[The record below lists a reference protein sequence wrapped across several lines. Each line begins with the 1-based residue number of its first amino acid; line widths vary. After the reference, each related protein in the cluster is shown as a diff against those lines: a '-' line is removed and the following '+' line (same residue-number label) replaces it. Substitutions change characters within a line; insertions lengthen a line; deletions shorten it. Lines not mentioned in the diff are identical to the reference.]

1 MASGCEM
8 FLMKNFF
15 YPLESCVIAFLR
27 NRCKASAAIFYY
39 AQRQNEI
46 GYRKKVLISH
56 QRWIMNT
63 WVALRISYVHCTT
76 LLRIRSGWIMTSWFY
91 NYRMSRLKMRVQ
103 LLRSMDHLLRF
114 RKSSWWKRKKMKKLP
129 AKQNSKKPS

>member
-46 GYRKKVLISH
+46 GYCKKVLISH
-56 QRWIMNT
+56 NEYMSSFKDLLCTLYNLVMYQKWLDWI
-63 WVALRISYVHCTT
+63 IS
-76 LLRIRSGWIMTSWFY
+76 SWFY

-114 RKSSWWKRKKMKKLP
+114 RKSLWWRRKKMKKLP
-129 AKQNSKKPS
+129 ARQNSRSTLEN